1 MMKQRWKRW
10 MSLLLA
16 GVMLAL
22 VLTGCTGSSGQGSG
36 SSGASGVSG
45 YEAEVVRLVNE
56 IRTREGLASLT
67 TTSALSAAAGRR
79 AEELVSC
86 YAHERPDGT
95 ECFTALDEFGVS
107 YRTAGENIAAGY
119 PTPEAVVT
127 GWMNSPGHR
136 ANILNPDFKAIGVG
150 HVSGQGS
157 YGSYWVQLF
166 IG

>member
-16 GVMLAL
+16 GVMLTF
-22 VLTGCTGSSGQGSG
+22 VLAGCSGSGGQGSG
-36 SSGASGVSG
+36 SSGSAGASG

-56 IRTREGLASLT
+56 IRTQQGLSPLT
-67 TTSALSAAAGRR
+67 TTSALSAAAGQR
-79 AEELVSC
+79 AGELVSR
-86 YAHERPDGT
+86 YAHERPDNT
-95 ECFTALDEFGVS
+95 SCFTALDEFGVS
-107 YRTAGENIAAGY
+107 YRAAGENIAAGY

-127 GWMNSPGHR
+127 GWMNSSGHR
-136 ANILNPDFKAIGVG
+136 ANILNPSFKAIGVG
-150 HVSGQGS
+150 YVSGQGS